1 VAHNSHGCVLGG
13 VHAGAMLFRS
23 PPGVP
28 QILGCIEARGYQEV
42 DEASAPGGEEISAVT
57 AAFAHI
63 DVQ

>member
-1 VAHNSHGCVLGG
+1 
-13 VHAGAMLFRS
+13 MLFRS